1 MAIVDI
7 VARVPAPDSY
17 AGGDPQA
24 TRAPRTPASAGGRD
38 LRLDLFRGLALLIIC
53 IDHTHRLW
61 LANYTVGKFM
71 FFDAGEMFV
80 FIAGYTAALVYGRYL
95 ESRGAGFA
103 VARIY
108 RRIGQIYM
116 AQLAL
121 FAALF
126 LFRAGWQLA
135 SGGPALDF
143 AGLAVRALTLQGP
156 FSLMYTLPVYMALL
170 AVLPGLL
177 LLLGRAPLVLLA
189 LSATLYVAELVFR
202 WNPAAVGL
210 VTEWANV
217 LNWQFLF
224 VIGLLARRWTAG
236 GPARTRLPAW
246 LPWLA
251 VAAIVLFAL
260 AHVGLVRWSVLGEQR
275 IDWLWG
281 KRHLGVLRLANFLLA
296 AWLIAIL
303 IGPGSRLPGWR
314 VLAPVRLC
322 GKHSLP
328 IFWLG
333 AVLAGIGSVLLT
345 KLDDSAAMNVF
356 VAAAAAT
363 ALFGAALAL
372 ERGLPATLRREIRLR
387 LGAIRPAAIAARAA
401 GSD

>member
-1 MAIVDI
+1 
-7 VARVPAPDSY
+7 
-17 AGGDPQA
+17 
-24 TRAPRTPASAGGRD
+24 
-38 LRLDLFRGLALLIIC
+38 
-53 IDHTHRLW
+53 
-61 LANYTVGKFM
+61 
-71 FFDAGEMFV
+71 MFV

-303 IGPGSRLPGWR
+303 IGPGSRLPGWP

-345 KLDDSAAMNVF
+345 KLDDGAAMNVF
-356 VAAAAAT
+356 VAAAAAAT
-363 ALFGAALAL
+363 LFGAALAL